1 MMAST
6 FVSIFKHLFNG
17 RKLSYGIA
25 VVALSSCSQQFAV
38 SVNNQA
44 VFDPNSR
51 LPSSE
56 AVNANLQGC
65 INLAM
70 RQQLIEQES
79 RLEVLSCPNSEI
91 TGLEN
96 IGQLTGLR
104 FLDLGDNNIV
114 NVTPLENLTSLGGL
128 NLANNAIRD
137 INPLI
142 NLRSLVSVSLVGNN
156 DIPCSQLQ
164 LLERRLKENV
174 SMPESC
180 IN

>member
-1 MMAST
+1 MIAST
-6 FVSIFKHLFNG
+6 LITYFRHQPPFGLLGCVLALVG
-17 RKLSYGIA
+17 LSA
-25 VVALSSCSQQFAV
+25 CSQQFAV

-51 LPSSE
+51 LPNSE

-70 RQQLIEQES
+70 RQQLIEDES
-79 RLEVLSCPNSEI
+79 QLEVLSCANSEI
-91 TGLEN
+91 TAVEN

-142 NLRSLVSVSLVGNN
+142 NLRSLVSVSLIGNN
-156 DIPCSQLQ
+156 NIPCSQLR
-164 LLERRLKENV
+164 LLESRLKENL
-174 SMPESC
+174 SQPESC
-180 IN
+180 AD